1 MTETPDPIDVYV
13 GARLRALRL
22 QRKLSQSELAQA
34 LGLTFQ
40 QIQKYERGSNR
51 ISASKL
57 LRAAEYLQ
65 APVASLFPD
74 STTPDLEDVRL
85 VSLKHGAELIE
96 AFEAMPSNR
105 RTLLVEIAREMAGTS
120 D

>member
-1 MTETPDPIDVYV
+1 MTDTPDPIDVYV

-22 QRKLSQSELAQA
+22 QRKLSQSELAKA
-34 LGLTFQ
+34 LDLTFQ
-40 QIQKYERGSNR
+40 QIQKYERGTNR

-65 APVASLFPD
+65 APVASLFPE
-74 STTPDLEDVRL
+74 STDPDLEEVRIS
-85 VSLKHGAELIE
+85 SLKHGAALAE
-96 AFEAMPSNR
+96 AFEAMSHGR
-105 RTLLVEIAREMAGTS
+105 RALLVEIARDMAGHS